1 MIRFSV
7 HYVVYSLILAAIA
20 YGTQLLFPEKEV
32 LMPAF
37 WAVFIFL
44 FLLTYLAY
52 GLSYWGIVKGGQNGV
67 YSILGGLVLKLLFAM
82 ALALFISI
90 KVSVNQVVFAL
101 DYFSLYLLLTGFEVI
116 YLLRNLRDQINK

>member
-90 KVSVNQVVFAL
+90 KVSVNQVVFAIN
-101 DYFSLYLLLTGFEVI
+101 YFSLYLLLTGFEVI